1 MKIGIFGGCF
11 NPPHQM
17 HKDIAI
23 NLLKNNYLDKVI
35 YVPTGNF
42 YQKCNLASDIDRYN
56 MLKIMLKD
64 IQNVEVSDY
73 EFGTFKY
80 TYQTLNHFKKI
91 YPNDDIYFIC
101 GSDNLKEIDEWKEY
115 KYILNNFK
123 LLVIKR
129 NDDDIEKIIYNYHYF
144 ENNIIVANIPLNYIS
159 STKIRKMLKNAV
171 IKNITDTML
180 NENVLHYIKTKKLY
194 NK

>member
-11 NPPHQM
+11 NPPHRM

-42 YQKCNLASDIDRYN
+42 YQKCNLISDIDRYN

-64 IQNVEVSDY
+64 VQNVEVSNY
-73 EFGTFKY
+73 EFGNFKY
-80 TYQTLNHFKKI
+80 TYQTLNHFKEK
-91 YPNDDIYFIC
+91 YPSCDIYFIC
-101 GSDNLKEIDEWKEY
+101 GSDNLKEIDEWKECE
-115 KYILNNFK
+115 YILTNFK

-129 NDDDIEKIIYNYHYF
+129 NDDDIKNLIIKYSQYK
-144 ENNIIVANIPLNYIS
+144 NNIIIANIPINNIS
-159 STKIRKMLKNAV
+159 STFIRNKLKDENFDYDSF
-171 IKNITDTML
+171 IDK
-180 NENVLHYIKTKKLY
+180 NVLKYIKCRKLY
-194 NK
+194 